1 MVHLPLHVHEHVDSS
16 NLWQSRIHTYLSATG
31 LSTSGTCMAEQNTP
45 DYPAPLELEKELTRK
60 ERQIEYLQ
68 TELRR
73 YHNLM
78 EELKQGMRPIGSI
91 EDIRGET
98 ATVRLSGGQAFQV
111 SIPPELREKVSTDV
125 DAVLSPTKGVIVDI
139 VERLRERSVLEYQ
152 VEKAPKV
159 FYDDVLGLGHEL
171 TSLRQAIEWIV
182 DPDVRTRR
190 EQIIRDPRMLEE
202 AGSVLLFGPPGTGK
216 TFMAKAVAG
225 TISRAGPETSFL
237 KIESYEVVSKW
248 LGESAKNVKEVFKL
262 ARDSAPTVLFIDE
275 ADAIGRARMEATTDA
290 GRDVQGMLNQI
301 LTELGEGFH
310 VNRNV
315 AVIFATNYPSVIDP
329 ALLDRIK
336 RVIYVPPPRTREGV
350 KQLLDFY
357 TSKVE
362 LDPSVSNYQG
372 GLIEE
377 AFEECWRI
385 IRSRRQLYEASIPER
400 GIAVRDQYVVT
411 PRDVK
416 NVVQEAASEAS
427 FTGEQYVSLDRILN
441 LFKNLTSED
450 RGSRLVS

>member
-1 MVHLPLHVHEHVDSS
+1 
-16 NLWQSRIHTYLSATG
+16 
-31 LSTSGTCMAEQNTP
+31 MAEQNTP
-45 DYPAPLELEKELTRK
+45 EYPQHLDLERELTRK

-91 EDIRGET
+91 EDVREDT
-98 ATVRLSGGQAFQV
+98 ALVRLSGGQAFQV
-111 SIPPELREKVSTDV
+111 NIPPELREKVSTDV

-139 VERLRERSVLEYQ
+139 VERLRERSILEYQ

-159 FYDDVLGLGHEL
+159 FYNDIVGLDREL
-171 TSLRQAIEWIV
+171 VSLRQAVEWIV
-182 DPDVRTRR
+182 NPEVRARR

-225 TISRAGPETSFL
+225 TISKEAQETSFL
-237 KIESYEVVSKW
+237 KIESYEIVSKW

-262 ARDSAPTVLFIDE
+262 ARESAPTILFVDE

-315 AVIFATNYPSVIDP
+315 AVIFATNYPSVLDP
-329 ALLDRIK
+329 ALMDRVK
-336 RVIYVPPPRTREGV
+336 RIIYVPPPKTKEGV
-350 KQLLDFY
+350 KKLVDFY
-357 TSKVE
+357 ASKVE
-362 LDPSVSNYQG
+362 LDPNISNYEG
-372 GLIEE
+372 GLVDEV
-377 AFEECWRI
+377 FEEIWKI
-385 IRSRRQLYEASIPER
+385 IHSRRQIYEAMIAER
-400 GIAVRDQYVVT
+400 GITVRDQYVVT

-427 FTGEQYVSLDRILN
+427 FVGEPYVTQDRLLTLFRSLA
-441 LFKNLTSED
+441 TED

>member
-1 MVHLPLHVHEHVDSS
+1 
-16 NLWQSRIHTYLSATG
+16 
-31 LSTSGTCMAEQNTP
+31 MAEQNTP
-45 DYPAPLELEKELTRK
+45 EYPQHLDLERELTRK

-91 EDIRGET
+91 EDVREDT
-98 ATVRLSGGQAFQV
+98 ALVRLSGGQAFQV
-111 SIPPELREKVSTDV
+111 NIPPELREKVSTDV

-139 VERLRERSVLEYQ
+139 VERLRERSILEYQ

-159 FYDDVLGLGHEL
+159 FYNDIVGLDREL
-171 TSLRQAIEWIV
+171 VSLRQAVEWIV
-182 DPDVRTRR
+182 NPEVRARR

-225 TISRAGPETSFL
+225 TISKEAQETSFL
-237 KIESYEVVSKW
+237 KIESYEIVSKW

-262 ARDSAPTVLFIDE
+262 ARESAPTILFVDE

-315 AVIFATNYPSVIDP
+315 AVIFATNYPSVLDP
-329 ALLDRIK
+329 ALMDRVK
-336 RVIYVPPPRTREGV
+336 RIIYVPPPKTKEGV
-350 KQLLDFY
+350 KKLVDFY
-357 TSKVE
+357 ASKVE
-362 LDPSVSNYQG
+362 LDPNISNYEG
-372 GLIEE
+372 GLVDEV
-377 AFEECWRI
+377 FEEIWKI
-385 IRSRRQLYEASIPER
+385 IHSRRQIYEATIAER
-400 GIAVRDQYVVT
+400 GISVRDQYVVT

-427 FTGEQYVSLDRILN
+427 FVGEPYVTQDRLLTLFRSLA
-441 LFKNLTSED
+441 TED

>member
-1 MVHLPLHVHEHVDSS
+1 
-16 NLWQSRIHTYLSATG
+16 
-31 LSTSGTCMAEQNTP
+31 MAEQNAP
-45 DYPAPLELEKELTRK
+45 DYPPALELEKELTRK

-78 EELKQGMRPIGSI
+78 EELKQGMRPIGTI
-91 EDIRGET
+91 EEVKGET
-98 ATVRLSGGQAFQV
+98 ALVRLSGGQAFQV
-111 SIPPELREKVSTDV
+111 SVPPELVDKVTPDV
-125 DAVLSPTKGVIVDI
+125 DAVLSPTKGVIVDV
-139 VERLRERSVLEYQ
+139 VERIRDRSVLEYQ

-159 FYDDVLGLGHEL
+159 FYEDIIGLEKEMH
-171 TSLRQAIEWIV
+171 SLRQTMEWIL
-182 DPDVRTRR
+182 DPEVRTRR
-190 EQIIRDPRMLEE
+190 EQIIRDPRMLED

-216 TFMAKAVAG
+216 TYMAKAVAG
-225 TISRAGPETSFL
+225 TISKKGQDTSFL
-237 KIESYEVVSKW
+237 KIESYEIVSKW

-262 ARDSAPTVLFIDE
+262 ARESAPTVLFVDE

-315 AVIFATNYPSVIDP
+315 AVIFATNYPSVIDR

-336 RVIYVPPPRTREGV
+336 RIIYVPPPKTREGV
-350 KQLLDFY
+350 KQLVDFY
-357 TSKVE
+357 LSKVE

-377 AFEECWRI
+377 AFDEIWKT
-385 IRSRRQLYEASIPER
+385 IRTRKQIYEASIPER
-400 GIAVRDQYVVT
+400 GIMVRDQYVIT

-427 FTGEQYVSLDRILN
+427 FVSDRYVSLDRLLT
-441 LFKNLTSED
+441 LFKNLAAEE
-450 RGSRLVS
+450 RVSRLVS

>member
-1 MVHLPLHVHEHVDSS
+1 
-16 NLWQSRIHTYLSATG
+16 
-31 LSTSGTCMAEQNTP
+31 MAEQNTP
-45 DYPAPLELEKELTRK
+45 QYPPVLELEKELTRK

-91 EDIRGET
+91 DEIRGDT
-98 ATVRLSGGQAFQV
+98 ALVRLSGGQAFQV
-111 SIPPELREKVSTDV
+111 SIPPELMEKVTTEV
-125 DAVLSPTKGVIVDI
+125 DAVLSPTKGVIVDV

-152 VEKAPKV
+152 VEKSPKI
-159 FYDDVLGLGHEL
+159 FYDDIVGLEHEL
-171 TSLRQAIEWIV
+171 LALRQAIEWIL
-182 DPDVRTRR
+182 DPEVRARR
-190 EQIIRDPRMLEE
+190 EQIFRDSRMLED

-225 TISRAGPETSFL
+225 TIGNRGQNTSFL
-237 KIESYEVVSKW
+237 KIESYEIVSKW

-262 ARDSAPTVLFIDE
+262 ARESAPTVLFIDE

-310 VNRNV
+310 VNKNV
-315 AVIFATNYPSVIDP
+315 AVIFATNYPSVMDP

-336 RVIYVPPPRTREGV
+336 RVIYVPPPKTRDGV
-350 KQLLDFY
+350 KKLLDFY
-357 TSKVE
+357 LSKVE
-362 LDPSVSNYQG
+362 VDPSVSNYQG
-372 GLIEE
+372 GLVDEG
-377 AFEECWRI
+377 FEDVWKI
-385 IRSRRQLYEASIPER
+385 IRSRKQIYEAAIPER
-400 GIAVRDQYVVT
+400 GLTVRDQYVVT

-427 FTGEQYVSLDRILN
+427 YAGEPYVTLDRIIA
-441 LFKNLTSED
+441 LFKSLSSEE
-450 RGSRLVS
+450 RASRVVS

>member
-1 MVHLPLHVHEHVDSS
+1 
-16 NLWQSRIHTYLSATG
+16 
-31 LSTSGTCMAEQNTP
+31 MAEQNTP
-45 DYPAPLELEKELTRK
+45 EYPQHLDLERELTRK

-91 EDIRGET
+91 EDVREDT
-98 ATVRLSGGQAFQV
+98 ALVRLSGGQAFQV
-111 SIPPELREKVSTDV
+111 NIPPELREKVSTDV

-139 VERLRERSVLEYQ
+139 VERLRERSILEYQ

-159 FYDDVLGLGHEL
+159 FYNDIVGLDREL
-171 TSLRQAIEWIV
+171 VSLRQAVEWIV
-182 DPDVRTRR
+182 NPEVRARR

-225 TISRAGPETSFL
+225 TISKEAQETSFL
-237 KIESYEVVSKW
+237 KIESYEIVSKW

-262 ARDSAPTVLFIDE
+262 ARESAPTILFVDE

-315 AVIFATNYPSVIDP
+315 AVIFATNYPSVLDP
-329 ALLDRIK
+329 ALMDRVK
-336 RVIYVPPPRTREGV
+336 RIIYVPPPKTKEGV
-350 KQLLDFY
+350 KKLVDFY
-357 TSKVE
+357 ASKVE
-362 LDPSVSNYQG
+362 LDPNISNYEG
-372 GLIEE
+372 GLVDE
-377 AFEECWRI
+377 AFEEIWKI
-385 IRSRRQLYEASIPER
+385 IHSRRQIYEATIAER
-400 GIAVRDQYVVT
+400 GISVRDQYVVT

-427 FTGEQYVSLDRILN
+427 FVGEPYVTQDRLLTLFRSLA
-441 LFKNLTSED
+441 TED